1 MKKKL
6 QFCAALLTAALVVS
20 TGMAQGSKYT
30 VDSTMGDLLDNP
42 QAHSIL
48 EKYIPAVVSS
58 PQIDQG
64 RALTLRALQQYVPS
78 LTDDMLKQIGDEL
91 AKIPS

>member
-6 QFCAALLTAALVVS
+6 QLCAALLTAALAAS

-42 QAHSIL
+42 QAHAIL
-48 EKYIPAVVSS
+48 AKYIPAVVSS

-64 RALTLRALQQYVPS
+64 RALTLRSLQQYVPS

-91 AKIPS
+91 AAIPP